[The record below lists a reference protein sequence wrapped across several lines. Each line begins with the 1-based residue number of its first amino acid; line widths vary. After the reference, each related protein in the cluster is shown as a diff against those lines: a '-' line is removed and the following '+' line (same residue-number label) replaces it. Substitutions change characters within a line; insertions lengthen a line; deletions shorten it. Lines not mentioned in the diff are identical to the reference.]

1 MFDKSRW
8 MIQIHDEKNVNL
20 LSESLRINP
29 LCAKLLINRGY
40 TDIESARSF
49 IEKSDAFLYDPY
61 LLKDMKK
68 ATARIRK
75 AIDCLSTHPREVDL
89 SRAGCK
95 SAIQMMSTDDWN
107 YKHVPTKVYPVS
119 MFDQAHEDL
128 ETKFGKYLKAV
139 VDFTRDDFEPYIIE

>member
-61 LLKDMKK
+61 LLKDMRK

-75 AIDCLSTHPREVDL
+75 AIDHDEKITIYGDYDVDGVT
-89 SRAGCK
+89 S
-95 SAIQMMSTDDWN
+95 
-107 YKHVPTKVYPVS
+107 VS
-119 MFDQAHEDL
+119 ILYM
-128 ETKFGKYLKAV
+128 YLK
-139 VDFTRDDFEPYIIE
+139 DHYSK